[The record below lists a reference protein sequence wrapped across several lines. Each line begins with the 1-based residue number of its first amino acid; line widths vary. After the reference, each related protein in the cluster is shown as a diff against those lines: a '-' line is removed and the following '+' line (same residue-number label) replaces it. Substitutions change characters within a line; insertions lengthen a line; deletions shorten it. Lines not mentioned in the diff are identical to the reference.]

1 MHEKDLEKLNTDE
14 LIEIY
19 SKIIELLKKRNVI
32 RSKNLIG
39 DIGEYLVISHFNNT
53 GGLPNLARAPVGTK
67 NIDAISRE
75 GERYSIK
82 ATSTTATG
90 TFWGLNPPN
99 SENEDQQRFEYVI
112 VAIFYD
118 NYKLKKIVRINWKQF
133 LELKR
138 WHKTMNAWN
147 IPVNSK
153 LDKVGTVIFSQ

>member
-1 MHEKDLEKLNTDE
+1 M
-14 LIEIY
+14 
-19 SKIIELLKKRNVI
+19 
-32 RSKNLIG
+32 
-39 DIGEYLVISHFNNT
+39 
-53 GGLPNLARAPVGTK
+53 
-67 NIDAISRE
+67 
-75 GERYSIK
+75 
-82 ATSTTATG
+82 
-90 TFWGLNPPN
+90 
-99 SENEDQQRFEYVI
+99 I